1 HAAQL
6 TRLSTDAARH
16 EEAIRRLGA
25 EGLEEELANASEEAA
40 LTKRA
45 EAREQLNTQAL
56 QLLHET
62 IAATLAEGRERFLAP
77 VKQHLTPYLATLFP
91 GAEIDLNEDFA
102 PTGIARAGKPEG
114 YDQLSHG
121 TREQIAVLV
130 RLALGTMLAEK
141 GRAAPIILDD
151 ALVFSDDGRI
161 EAMFDALTRA
171 ARHQQ
176 VIILT
181 CRDRAFT
188 ALGGAMLRIEEGAG

>member
-1 HAAQL
+1 AQL

-40 LTKRA
+40 LTARA

-77 VKQHLTPYLATLFP
+77 VKQHLAPYLATLFP

-102 PTGIARAGKPEG
+102 PTGIARAGTPEG